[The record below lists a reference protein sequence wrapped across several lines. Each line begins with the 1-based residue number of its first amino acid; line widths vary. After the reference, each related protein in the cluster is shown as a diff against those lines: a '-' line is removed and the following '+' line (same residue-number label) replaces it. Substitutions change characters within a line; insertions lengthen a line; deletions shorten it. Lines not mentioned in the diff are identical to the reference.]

1 MLNTEIE
8 SGFRFAN
15 GELERRIELLEE
27 KLAKKESAE
36 KALQDS
42 EKRYRRLF
50 ESARDGILILDANSG
65 RIVDVNPFLMEL
77 LGYSYD
83 SLHGKQLWEIGCFKD
98 IAASKNA
105 FKALQENEY
114 IRYKH
119 LPLQSKR
126 GHVVEVE
133 FISNTYLVDGVEV
146 IQCNIR
152 DISARTGIE
161 RALKES
167 EKKTRAIL
175 DNIGIGVALIGPEME
190 VLELNRRMREWFPLV
205 DIEGRPACYHA
216 ICDSLHDKICDDCP
230 VQKTFRDG
238 AVHEAAMQTPLA
250 GTMRDYRIVSSPI
263 FDSSGEVAAVI
274 AMVDD
279 VTERLSLE
287 FQLLQAQK
295 MEAVGRLAGG
305 VAHDFNNVLTVIQGY
320 AELALFKLD
329 ALDPLRENIRE
340 ILKAANRSA
349 ELTRQLLAFSR
360 KQTIAPKVIDLNET
374 VEPMLNM
381 LRRMI
386 GEDVELAW
394 LPESHLWKVKMDP
407 AQIDQILANLC
418 VNARDAIADV
428 GKITIKTGMATFDEI
443 RLHGNAGFAPG
454 DFVVLTVGDDG
465 CGMDSETIEKLFE
478 PFFTTKAVGRG
489 TGLGLSTVYGIV
501 RQNEGFV
508 KVRSEPG
515 KGSIFKIYL
524 PRHRGEAVDPRKKAS
539 APGIPKGCGETV
551 LIVEDDVKV
560 LKLTRTMIERLGYAA
575 LTASTVDEAMRLA
588 EEHSSEIDLLV
599 TDIVMPEMNGR
610 DLAERLLRI
619 KPNLKTLF
627 MSGYTSD
634 VITRRGVLEEG
645 VCFIQ
650 KPFQTKDLAE
660 KMREALDRE

>member
-1 MLNTEIE
+1 MLDTEIE
-8 SGFRFAN
+8 SGFRFTK

-83 SLHGKQLWEIGCFKD
+83 SLHGKHLWEIGCFRD

-105 FKALQENEY
+105 FNVLQEKEY
-114 IRYKH
+114 IRYEH
-119 LPLQSKR
+119 LPLRSKH

-133 FISNTYLVDGVEV
+133 FISNAYLVDGVKV

-152 DISARTGIE
+152 DISVRTGIE

-205 DIEGRPACYHA
+205 DLEGRPACYHA
-216 ICDSLHDKICDDCP
+216 ICDPRRDKICDDCP
-230 VQKTFRDG
+230 AQKTFRDG
-238 AVHEAAMQTPLA
+238 AVHEAAMQKPHA
-250 GTMRDYRIVSSPI
+250 GKMRDYRIVSSPI
-263 FDSSGEVAAVI
+263 FNSSGEVAAVI
-274 AMVDD
+274 EMVDD

-287 FQLLQAQK
+287 FQLVQAQK

-305 VAHDFNNVLTVIQGY
+305 VAHDFNNILTVIQGY

-329 ALDPLRENIRE
+329 EFDPLHEDIRE

-386 GEDVELAW
+386 GENVELAW
-394 LPESHLWKVKMDP
+394 LPDSDLWKVKMDP

-428 GKITIKTGMATFDEI
+428 GKITIKTGMATFDKT
-443 RLHGNAGFAPG
+443 RFDGNSGFAPG
-454 DFVVLTVGDDG
+454 DFVVLTIGDNG
-465 CGMDSETIEKLFE
+465 CGMDGKTIEKLFE

-508 KVRSEPG
+508 KVRSEPD
-515 KGSIFKIYL
+515 KGSIFKLYL

-539 APGIPKGCGETV
+539 VSGIPKGRSETV

-560 LKLTRTMIERLGYAA
+560 LKLTRTMIERLGYVA
-575 LTASTVDEAMRLA
+575 LTASTVDEATRLV
-588 EEHSSEIDLLV
+588 EKHSGKIDLLI

-619 KPNLKTLF
+619 KPNLKILF

-645 VCFIQ
+645 VCFVQ

-660 KMREALDRE
+660 KMCEALGRE